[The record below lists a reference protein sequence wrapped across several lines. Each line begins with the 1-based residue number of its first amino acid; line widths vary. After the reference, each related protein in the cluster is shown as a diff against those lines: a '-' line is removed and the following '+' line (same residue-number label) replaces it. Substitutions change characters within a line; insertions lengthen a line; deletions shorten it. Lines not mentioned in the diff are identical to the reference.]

1 MLLDEL
7 AIKENISLKDKK
19 PSGKFK
25 KLARKTEKLQINRF
39 IIEEDIFEDDC
50 NYTPDICW

>member
-1 MLLDEL
+1 MVLDEL
-7 AIKENISLKDKK
+7 SIKENVSLTDKK

-25 KLARKTEKLQINRF
+25 KLARKTEKLMINKF

-50 NYTPDICW
+50 NYIPDICW